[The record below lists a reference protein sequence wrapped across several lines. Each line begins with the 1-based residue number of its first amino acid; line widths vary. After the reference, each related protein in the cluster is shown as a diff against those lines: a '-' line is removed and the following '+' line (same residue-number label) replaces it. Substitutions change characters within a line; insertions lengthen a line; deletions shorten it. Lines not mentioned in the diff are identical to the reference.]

1 MEWWQILGLMFAS
14 LVFLMAIGL
23 PVAFSFGLL
32 NVIFAFWMV
41 GGASSLRLVAISSY
55 SSIAT
60 FAVVAVPL
68 FILMGE
74 IILHSGMATMAIN
87 GVSKWVGKV
96 PGRLGVMSILSGT
109 VFAAASGSSMASV
122 ATIGS
127 TMVPEMHSHGYNKGL
142 STGVVATSGALAVLI
157 PPSGLMVIFGSISQ
171 QAVGDL
177 LIAGIIP
184 GLILSSMLLAYTIGI
199 SALRPAMAPAMD
211 VGEVN
216 WMDRLVSLREFIPI
230 IVLVLVVIGSI
241 FFGVATPTESA
252 AMGAA
257 GALVL
262 AAAYRKLNWHM
273 LKVSFSST
281 AIVAG
286 FSLLI
291 ITSSTAFSQILAF
304 TQAANG
310 LSNFV
315 TDLPLPPIVII
326 ILMQIVILVMG
337 GFMDSLSIMLITVPI
352 FFPVVSALGF
362 DLLWFSIV
370 TMVNIELGLI
380 TPPFGLNLFVL
391 KGVAP
396 PDITLMDIFRG
407 ITPFVGLNIATLVI
421 VLFVPGTATLLPGL
435 MR

>member
-1 MEWWQILGLMFAS
+1 MEWWHILGLMFAS

-41 GGASSLRLVAISSY
+41 NGVGSLRLVAISSY

-60 FAVVAVPL
+60 FAFVAVPL

-87 GVSKWVGKV
+87 GVSKWVGRV

-127 TMVPEMHSHGYNKGL
+127 TMVPEMHAHGYNKGL

-171 QAVGDL
+171 QSVGDL

-184 GLILSSMLLAYTIGI
+184 GLILSSLLLGYTIGI
-199 SALRPAMAPAMD
+199 SALRPSMAPAMD
-211 VGEVN
+211 IGDVN
-216 WMDRLVSLREFIPI
+216 WVSRLIALREFIPI
-230 IVLVLVVIGSI
+230 IVLVLVVIGTI
-241 FFGVATPTESA
+241 FFGIATPTESA

-262 AAAYRKLNWHM
+262 AAVYRRLNWRM

-315 TDLPLPPIVII
+315 TDLPLSPIVII
-326 ILMQIVILVMG
+326 LLMQFVILIMG

-352 FFPVVSALGF
+352 FFPVVNALGF

-407 ITPFVGLNIATLVI
+407 ITPFVGLNIATLLI
-421 VLFVPGTATLLPGL
+421 VVFVPSTATLLPGL

>member
-1 MEWWQILGLMFAS
+1 MEWWHILGLMFAS

-41 GGASSLRLVAISSY
+41 NGVGSLRLVAISSY

-60 FAVVAVPL
+60 FAFVAVPL

-87 GVSKWVGKV
+87 GVSKWVGRV

-171 QAVGDL
+171 QSVGDL

-184 GLILSSMLLAYTIGI
+184 GLILSSLLLGYTIGI
-199 SALRPAMAPAMD
+199 SALRPSMAPAMD
-211 VGEVN
+211 IGEVD
-216 WMDRLVSLREFIPI
+216 WVGRLIALREFIPI

-241 FFGVATPTESA
+241 FFGIATPTESA

-262 AAAYRKLNWHM
+262 AAVYRRLNWRM

-315 TDLPLPPIVII
+315 TDLPLSPIVII
-326 ILMQIVILVMG
+326 LLMQFVILIMG

-352 FFPVVSALGF
+352 FFPVVNALGF

-407 ITPFVGLNIATLVI
+407 ITPFVGLNIATLLI
-421 VLFVPGTATLLPGL
+421 VVFVPSTATLLPGL